1 MLREIVYLELFWDN
15 KQIERRSWKKPKNRD
30 CLNKSCVSNAKTWE
44 PVLKLTHVSLLII
57 LKFYI
62 SLFMDV
68 NRSSH
73 LILIFPFW
81 TKWYNDK
88 MTRNSVTWPLET
100 DLFFLC
106 KGMTV
111 DRLRHFRF
119 HKYLKITNDWF
130 LNQGTKSHY
139 RPYTKYTS
147 KPKTQITK
155 EELFPVEFTWR
166 NKKHLH
172 LWKENDN
179 HMVIKRKILQFK
191 AGSFFLFSFFLFLF
205 SYRKQVISLY

>member
-1 MLREIVYLELFWDN
+1 MKSFILNFLR
-15 KQIERRSWKKPKNRD
+15 KQTNREAQLKNPKNRD

-44 PVLKLTHVSLLII
+44 PVLKLTHVSLLIV

-100 DLFFLC
+100 DLVFLC

-119 HKYLKITNDWF
+119 HKYLKITIIDSWIRG
-130 LNQGTKSHY
+130 LRVITV
-139 RPYTKYTS
+139 R
-147 KPKTQITK
+147 TQNI
-155 EELFPVEFTWR
+155 PQNR
-166 NKKHLH
+166 KHRL
-172 LWKENDN
+172 L
-179 HMVIKRKILQFK
+179 R
-191 AGSFFLFSFFLFLF
+191 
-205 SYRKQVISLY
+205 RSLYFQ